1 MSMENKARNTDK
13 VVWADRE
20 ITQGNFSCKLQQ
32 RWKLHSAATKDI
44 PLWHARRIRRPGS
57 PQMCLLARA
66 AALPTYI
73 NDSGRAGR
81 RVHGLALELR
91 VGKQAG
97 NIPRASSLNIS
108 PCVYAESGEAFPCT
122 PGPLHKVGP
131 EKKTSTPVP
140 P

>member
-1 MSMENKARNTDK
+1 MELEHTHTHLDALNVFWQT
-13 VVWADRE
+13 
-20 ITQGNFSCKLQQ
+20 
-32 RWKLHSAATKDI
+32 WKLHSAATKDI

-57 PQMCLLARA
+57 PQICLLARA

-81 RVHGLALELR
+81 RVHGPALELR

-108 PCVYAESGEAFPCT
+108 PCVYAESGESIPCT

-131 EKKTSTPVP
+131 EKNTSTPVP

>member
-1 MSMENKARNTDK
+1 MPLRNEFHFGMH
-13 VVWADRE
+13 VVFVGWDRRK
-20 ITQGNFSCKLQQ
+20 N
-32 RWKLHSAATKDI
+32 
-44 PLWHARRIRRPGS
+44 
-57 PQMCLLARA
+57 CLLARA

-81 RVHGLALELR
+81 RVHGPALELR

-131 EKKTSTPVP
+131 ETKINPRAPVDS
-140 P
+140 